1 MKALC
6 VTPDRSLVVRDVP
19 APRDPPPEHVVLR
32 MEACAINPGDKFF
45 LSAPPPRGARRGEH
59 DVWGASGAG
68 TVVAA
73 GAGVPP
79 EWVGRRVAVYRSLS
93 PSDPALGTWSTLAQM
108 HARCCAL
115 IPDGL
120 DARDYSGSLVNV
132 ITAYAFAKQ
141 AQADGHRGA
150 LITAGTSA
158 TGVALVGIARSFG
171 LATVAIVRG
180 EAGRQKLSG
189 LGADDVIAQSDA
201 SFDTDVQVA
210 IERRAATAVFDGVGG
225 ALLTRLVP
233 RLAHASTVHSYGHL
247 GGRDVPLQIPTA
259 LLMTKALTLR
269 SFSNIASP
277 TVREPQSL
285 DAALRHIGDLLALP
299 HCKTPLGRTY
309 TFEQIDEAMAAIGNG
324 EGKPLL
330 LPERSLTA

>member
-6 VTPDRSLVVRDVP
+6 VTPDRTLIVSDIP
-19 APRDPPPEHVVLR
+19 APSDPPPEHVVLR
-32 MEACAINPGDKFF
+32 IEACAINPGDKFF
-45 LSAPPPRGARRGEH
+45 LNAPPLRAAPRSKH

-68 TVVAA
+68 TVVAV
-73 GAGVPP
+73 GAGVPL

-93 PSDPALGTWSTLAQM
+93 PSEHTLGTWSTLAQM
-108 HARCCAL
+108 PVRCCAL
-115 IPDGL
+115 IPEGL

-141 AQADGHRGA
+141 AQADGHRGM

-158 TGVALVGIARSFG
+158 TGMALVGIARSFG
-171 LATVAIVRG
+171 LPTVAIVRD
-180 EAGRQKLSG
+180 EAGRQKLHG
-189 LGADDVIAQSDA
+189 LGADEVMAQSDA
-201 SFDTDVQVA
+201 SFDTDVQAA

-233 RLAHASTVHSYGHL
+233 RLAQASTVYSYGYL
-247 GGRDVPLQIPTA
+247 GGHDIPLQIPTV

-269 SFSNIASP
+269 SFSNFASP
-277 TVREPQSL
+277 TVRNPQNL
-285 DAALRHIGDLLALP
+285 DAALRHIGELLALP

-309 TFEQIDEAMAAIGNG
+309 TFEQIDEAMAALGKG
-324 EGKPLL
+324 EGKPVL
-330 LPERSLTA
+330 LPK